1 MGRVWMTKY
10 GARSVRHEPPTL
22 EEALSAAEDFTADHD
37 QQLQIAASLL
47 GLPLDQI
54 TAEGQ
59 RIIARRA
66 PSPAVVVV
74 GDGRKSVIVER
85 KAIRQWSR
93 SSGTSRTS
101 SHGVGKSDGRG

>member
-22 EEALSAAEDFTADHD
+22 EEALSAAQDLTSDPD
-37 QQLQIAASLL
+37 QKLQIAASLL

-54 TAEGQ
+54 AGEAE

-66 PSPAVVVV
+66 KTPEVVVI
-74 GDGRKSVIVER
+74 GDGRKTVIVER
-85 KAIRQWSR
+85 KAARQWPRNSMPSQPSAR
-93 SSGTSRTS
+93 R
-101 SHGVGKSDGRG
+101 VGKSDARG

>member
-22 EEALSAAEDFTADHD
+22 EEALSAAEDFTSDHD
-37 QQLQIAASLL
+37 QQLEIAASLL

-59 RIIARRA
+59 RIIAGRA
-66 PSPAVVVV
+66 RSPAVVVT
-74 GDGRKSVIVER
+74 GDGRRSVIIER
-85 KAIRQWSR
+85 KATRQWSR
-93 SSGTSRTS
+93 SSGASRTS
-101 SHGVGKSDGRG
+101 PHGVGKSDSRG